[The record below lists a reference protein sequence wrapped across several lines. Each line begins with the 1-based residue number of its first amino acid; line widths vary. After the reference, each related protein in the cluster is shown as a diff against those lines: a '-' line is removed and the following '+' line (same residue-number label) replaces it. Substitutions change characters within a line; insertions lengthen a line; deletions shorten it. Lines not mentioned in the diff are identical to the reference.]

1 MVFFETQHE
10 AGVALHPLTVL
21 IRKNLHTMGIQYF
34 MTLSGETST
43 YHFLTTDGS
52 TIGKIHIIQ
61 GCGEQPD
68 QDFLTFVQWSIMSFS
83 ERFQ

>member
-1 MVFFETQHE
+1 
-10 AGVALHPLTVL
+10 
-21 IRKNLHTMGIQYF
+21 MGIQYF
-34 MTLSGETST
+34 MSLSLETST

-68 QDFLTFVQWSIMSFS
+68 QDFLTFMQ
-83 ERFQ
+83 